1 MRGQVPRQCG
11 PDLPTGVANC
21 GHGSAAC
28 SLTRPAAMVES
39 DAFAQLLS
47 YIEKETETLKLLR
60 CKTLKECLLSG
71 KASSKRDGNPERLKH
86 YKLYLALQNK
96 MSAEQADVLE
106 EWERTNCVKE
116 HPLQQQFDRF
126 IKMLEDNRDELKAM
140 EKSTLLELMRAA
152 ESTGN
157 KDYIFGRNFCRR
169 IYEKLD
175 EDMKATVQEWEA
187 QLCVAPVG
195 SVDKFLQILDRRKAE
210 LQLFAAASVESL
222 FAVHAMKR

>member
-1 MRGQVPRQCG
+1 
-11 PDLPTGVANC
+11 
-21 GHGSAAC
+21 
-28 SLTRPAAMVES
+28 
-39 DAFAQLLS
+39 
-47 YIEKETETLKLLR
+47 
-60 CKTLKECLLSG
+60 
-71 KASSKRDGNPERLKH
+71 
-86 YKLYLALQNK
+86 

-106 EWERTNCVKE
+106 EWERTNCMKE

-157 KDYIFGRNFCRR
+157 KEYIFGRNFCRR
-169 IYEKLD
+169 IYERLD

-222 FAVHAMKR
+222 FAVHAMKGDAELRCCYDFMHRIFPSLTGDKKEMVSNALGQLLPSSGTVPLKKSHEAKLHRRETVLGDDLSYAQPCWRAEAPR